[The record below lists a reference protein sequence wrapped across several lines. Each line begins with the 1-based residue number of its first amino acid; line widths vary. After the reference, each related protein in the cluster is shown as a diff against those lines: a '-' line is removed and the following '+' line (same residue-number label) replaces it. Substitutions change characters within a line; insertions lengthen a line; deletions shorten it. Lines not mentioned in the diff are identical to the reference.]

1 MKKIAFIL
9 ITLILIISGGVGV
22 SYWRASKG
30 APASTLEEKYL
41 TPADRFVDVA
51 GARIRIRE
59 EGDPSAPP
67 VILIHGFTHSLET
80 WDGWAAVLKNKYR
93 VIRYDLLGHG
103 LTGPDPLERYAP
115 EERAAFI
122 GDIMDA
128 LNIDHAAIAG
138 NSLGGLAAWRFAAK
152 APARVDALELA
163 GGQTVQ
169 HLIGDQ
175 QDGTLAVD
183 GGQAVIPAGCDL
195 RPGQPRILHRVERVA
210 RFHEP
215 EIAGLDEG
223 RNHAGGPQDVGHQG
237 AVARPHLDQLKSGWR
252 AQP

>member
-1 MKKIAFIL
+1 MLLQQIGDGA
-9 ITLILIISGGVGV
+9 G
-22 SYWRASKG
+22 KG
-30 APASTLEEKYL
+30 ALGLRLLDHLSGLDDMVRRRKAR
-41 TPADRFVDVA
+41 ADRPQPKGEIA
-51 GARIRIRE
+51 
-59 EGDPSAPP
+59 
-67 VILIHGFTHSLET
+67 
-80 WDGWAAVLKNKYR
+80 
-93 VIRYDLLGHG
+93 LGIQSHHP
-103 LTGPDPLERYAP
+103 LGP
-115 EERAAFI
+115 AF
-122 GDIMDA
+122 
-128 LNIDHAAIAG
+128 
-138 NSLGGLAAWRFAAK
+138 GG
-152 APARVDALELA
+152 ALELA
-163 GGQTVQ
+163 GGQAVQ

-183 GGQAVIPAGCDL
+183 GGQAVTPAGCDL